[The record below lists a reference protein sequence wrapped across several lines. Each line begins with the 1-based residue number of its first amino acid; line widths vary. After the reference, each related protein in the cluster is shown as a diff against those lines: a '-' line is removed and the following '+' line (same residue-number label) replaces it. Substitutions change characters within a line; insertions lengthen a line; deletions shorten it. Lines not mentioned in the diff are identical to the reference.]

1 MNIKKILSVTKFKI
15 KKNSPAIFTVLGIAG
30 LVGAGVMDCVATKKI
45 EESENKKDYKELK
58 ERSKE
63 INKTIENNKRELGA
77 NKHNF
82 SEEKIVEIE
91 NEIKEQET
99 ELRKLDIEAKV
110 KYYSFILLS
119 YAPSIILGGISIL
132 SILQGQKI
140 LKNRNAMLGS
150 AYIALDESYKK
161 FVKKTKEVIGE
172 DKFDE
177 IMHDVKTE
185 IKQTTT
191 KDENGKKVKNE
202 VVTKKLGLDNI
213 SPYAK
218 YFNSDSAY
226 FQKDMNY
233 NLLFLKKQEQYANEL
248 LRAEG
253 YVFLNTVY
261 EMLDLPKTAAGQ
273 QVGWMISNK
282 EDHPG
287 DNYIDFGL
295 YVNNRNEDFINC
307 KSDYALLDF
316 NVDGVIFDKITYK
329 NLKGNE

>member
-1 MNIKKILSVTKFKI
+1 MNMKRIISVTKFKL
-15 KKNSPAIFTVLGIAG
+15 KKNSPAIFTIGGIVG
-30 LVGAGVMDCVATKKI
+30 LVGAGVMACVATKRI
-45 EESENKKDYKELK
+45 EKSENKKKYKDLK
-58 ERSKE
+58 KRSKE
-63 INKTIENNKRELGA
+63 IEETIDNNTRELEVNGS
-77 NKHNF
+77 NF
-82 SEEKIVEIE
+82 SKEMKEELEKV
-91 NEIKEQET
+91 IKEQEI
-99 ELRKLDIEAKV
+99 ELKRLNIETKV
-110 KYYSFILLS
+110 KYYTYVTLS
-119 YAPSIILGGISIL
+119 YLPSIILGGISIL
-132 SILQGQKI
+132 AILQGQKI

-161 FVKKTKEVIGE
+161 FIEKTKATIGE

-185 IKQTTT
+185 LKQTIT

-202 VVTKKLGLDNI
+202 VKTKKLGLDNI

-218 YFNSDSAY
+218 YFNSDSSY

-287 DNYIDFGL
+287 DNYIDFGI
-295 YVNNRNEDFINC
+295 YTNNRNEDFINC